1 MKILI
6 LNGCIRGE
14 SSRTLKLLET
24 FLQEMKKHL
33 PKGCILTQLNLSE
46 LPLRPLVGSFFEE
59 REQLL
64 AENNRSHPR
73 FDYAHQFAQA
83 DRIILAA
90 PFWDLSIPAIVKI
103 YIENIS
109 LDGITFGC
117 NETGMYGLCKAKDL
131 LFFTARGGIY
141 GDGPMEQGARYLEA
155 LCNMFGI
162 DTFRCIAAEGMDF
175 FPEQESAIMER
186 AIKEA
191 KEVGAQYFNKL

>member
-14 SSRTLKLLET
+14 SSRTLKLLEA
-24 FLQEMKKHL
+24 FLQEMKLHL
-33 PKGCILTQLNLSE
+33 PKDCTLTQLNLSE

-73 FDYAHQFAQA
+73 FDYAHQFAEA

-131 LFFTARGGIY
+131 LFLTTRGGIY
-141 GDGPMEQGARYLEA
+141 SGTPMEQSARYLEA
-155 LCNMFGI
+155 LCGMFGI
-162 DTFRCIAAEGMDF
+162 DNFRCIVAEGMDF
-175 FPEQESAIMER
+175 FPEQEPALMER
-186 AIKEA
+186 AIREA
-191 KEVGAQYFNKL
+191 REAGAQYFDEP